1 MSKVTTIINEIEQV
15 DETSNNNDV
24 YQVVVD
30 TVSDEYNDDVQVG
43 FIFLTFYCR
52 NNFKF
57 CFKKI
62 VDGSLLIIN
71 LLTEINN
78 KINHMTQ

>member
-30 TVSDEYNDDVQVG
+30 TVRDEYNDDSQVG
-43 FIFLTFYCR
+43 FIFLICYCR
-52 NNFKF
+52 NNLKF
-57 CFKKI
+57 CFK
-62 VDGSLLIIN
+62 
-71 LLTEINN
+71 
-78 KINHMTQ
+78 